1 MSSLA
6 QEGFESCAGG
16 LRGEGKRGGDRII
29 YFWHATSETILL
41 LFVYP
46 KNERGDLT
54 PAQRKALRVMVE
66 KEYP

>member
-1 MSSLA
+1 MA
-6 QEGFESCAGG
+6 AGFGSTVGVPSAK
-16 LRGEGKRGGDRII
+16 GKRGGARVI
-29 YFWHATSETILL
+29 YFWHTASETILM

-54 PAQRKALRVMVE
+54 PAQHHALRAVVE